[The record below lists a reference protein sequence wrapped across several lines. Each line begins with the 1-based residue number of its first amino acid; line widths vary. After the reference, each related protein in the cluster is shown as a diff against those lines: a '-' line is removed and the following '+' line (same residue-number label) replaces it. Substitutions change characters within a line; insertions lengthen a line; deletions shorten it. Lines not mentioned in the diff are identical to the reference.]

1 MLSPDRPLV
10 YCGPD
15 PDHGEFVDPT
25 DPNNGCRAC
34 RQICDR
40 DLLLLEGTVLYF
52 NPGVVGNVDTEDRIV
67 ISGRVKARKVRRTNT
82 HISLVI
88 VDDKAGEQRTAKHSP
103 PQVLY
108 MAVPVKA

>member
-34 RQICDR
+34 PQTCNR

-52 NPGVVGNVDTEDRIV
+52 NPGVVGNVDTEHRIV
-67 ISGRVKARKVRRTNT
+67 VSRRVKARKVGKTDNY
-82 HISLVI
+82 ISLVI
-88 VDDKAGEQRTAKHSP
+88 VDEEASKQRTAKHSP
-103 PQVLY
+103 SQILY